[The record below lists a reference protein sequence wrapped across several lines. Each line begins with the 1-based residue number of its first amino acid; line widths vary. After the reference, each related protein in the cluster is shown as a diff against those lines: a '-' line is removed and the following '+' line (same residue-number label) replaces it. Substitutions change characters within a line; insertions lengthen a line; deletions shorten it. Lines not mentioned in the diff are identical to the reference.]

1 MHTEDAFNI
10 WLQHYEEFELVFE
23 EYKKLNSEATRAFTD
38 GSAIAGKSPSME
50 TLKKIEFLKSE
61 IDKIQKRMDSVIN
74 QIRNT

>member
-1 MHTEDAFNI
+1 MHIKEAFNT
-10 WLQHYEEFELVFE
+10 WLQYYEEFELIFV

-38 GSAIAGKSPSME
+38 GSAVAGKNPS
-50 TLKKIEFLKSE
+50 IEILNLE